1 MDIEKDIIDL
11 GSIDVPTGWS
21 QVTLKQYQE
30 IERFYEDKDK
40 QFDIREVLHIFCN
53 RTMDEINAL
62 PAEFLETI
70 MTHLVFLQTKP
81 EDKEPRNWVEVNG
94 ERYTVHTENKLKV
107 GEYIAA
113 DTAMKGDKHNY
124 AAILAILCRKDGEVY
139 DSRFENE
146 VLEDRIK
153 MWEQV
158 PVVDVLPIVS
168 FFLSVYVT
176 LQMPS
181 LLSSKVREVID
192 LTAQDIENLQKNGR
206 ISKRSMKS
214 AMKKLKRLE
223 QSINII

>member
-1 MDIEKDIIDL
+1 MNDNTIDY
-11 GSIDVPTGWS
+11 GSWTVPTSWEEI
-21 QVTLKQYQE
+21 TLKQYQE
-30 IERFYEDKDK
+30 IERFYDDKDK
-40 QFDIREVLHIFCN
+40 NFDLREVIHIFCN
-53 RTMDEINAL
+53 RTIDEINAL

-70 MTHLVFLQTKP
+70 MQHLAFLQTKP
-81 EDKEPRNWVEVNG
+81 DDKEPRNWVDIKG

-153 MWEQV
+153 MWEEV

-181 LLSSKVREVID
+181 LLSSKVREALD
-192 LTAQDIENLQKNGR
+192 LTRKDIETLQKNGA
-206 ISKRSMKS
+206 ISKHSMKS

>member
-1 MDIEKDIIDL
+1 MNDNTIDY
-11 GSIDVPTGWS
+11 GEWTVPTDWS
-21 QVTLKQYQE
+21 QVTLKQYEE

-146 VLEDRIK
+146 ALEDRIK

-158 PVVDVLPIVS
+158 PVIDVLPVVG
-168 FFLSVYVT
+168 FFLQLYIT

-192 LTAQDIENLQKNGR
+192 LTAKDIETLQKNGA

-223 QSINII
+223 QSINIT

>member
-1 MDIEKDIIDL
+1 MNDNTIDY
-11 GSIDVPTGWS
+11 GEWTVPTDWS
-21 QVTLKQYQE
+21 QVTLKQYEE

-53 RTMDEINAL
+53 RTIDEINAL

-70 MTHLVFLQTKP
+70 MQHLAFLQTKP
-81 EDKEPRNWVEVNG
+81 DDKEPRNWVDIKG

-153 MWEQV
+153 MWEEV

-181 LLSSKVREVID
+181 LLSSKVREALD
-192 LTAQDIENLQKNGR
+192 LTRKDIETLQKNGA

>member
-1 MDIEKDIIDL
+1 MNDNIIDY
-11 GSIDVPTGWS
+11 GEWTVPTDWS

-30 IERFYEDKDK
+30 IERFYDDKDK

-53 RTMDEINAL
+53 RTMDEINTL

-81 EDKEPRNWVEVNG
+81 EEKEPRNWVEVKG

-124 AAILAILCRKDGEVY
+124 AAILAILCRKDGEIY

-158 PVVDVLPIVS
+158 PVVDVLPVVG
-168 FFLSVYVT
+168 FFLQLYIT

-181 LLSSKVREVID
+181 LLSSKVKEALD
-192 LTAQDIENLQKNGR
+192 LTRKDIETLQRNGA

-223 QSINII
+223 QSINIT

>member
-1 MDIEKDIIDL
+1 MNDNIIDY
-11 GSIDVPTGWS
+11 GEWTVTTDWS

-30 IERFYEDKDK
+30 IERYYEDKDK

-53 RTMDEINAL
+53 RTVDEINAL

-81 EDKEPRNWVEVNG
+81 EEKEPRNWVEVNG

-158 PVVDVLPIVS
+158 PVIDVLPVVG
-168 FFLSVYVT
+168 FFLQLYIT

-181 LLSSKVREVID
+181 LLSSKVKEALD
-192 LTAQDIENLQKNGR
+192 LGRQDIMNLHKNGR
-206 ISKRSMKS
+206 ISKHCMKS
-214 AMKKLKRLE
+214 AMKKLQRLE